1 MTMMATSSLWCPPT
15 TTPQQSAGSGS
26 INWRCWQHNIFGCF
40 ELLPYEMNVITS
52 RCKNE
57 IHAFFLLLNF
67 RVLRQILLSLPPILD
82 MLFLLFFIM
91 VIFAMLGKKWG
102 KIVIEK
108 SVVSFYVVHY
118 KKKIY
123 KKVLVTNWNSIS
135 VITPSIPKLN
145 DFWRIVIL

>member
-1 MTMMATSSLWCPPT
+1 MPPDHHTS
-15 TTPQQSAGSGS
+15 AE
-26 INWRCWQHNIFGCF
+26 CWEWFYQLKMLAAQYIFGCF

-91 VIFAMLGKKWG
+91 VIFAMLGKK
-102 KIVIEK
+102 
-108 SVVSFYVVHY
+108 
-118 KKKIY
+118 
-123 KKVLVTNWNSIS
+123 
-135 VITPSIPKLN
+135 
-145 DFWRIVIL
+145 

>member
-1 MTMMATSSLWCPPT
+1 MMPPNHHTSAECWEWFYQLKMLVAQYLWLFWT
-15 TTPQQSAGSGS
+15 FTFS
-26 INWRCWQHNIFGCF
+26 
-40 ELLPYEMNVITS
+40 YEMNVITS